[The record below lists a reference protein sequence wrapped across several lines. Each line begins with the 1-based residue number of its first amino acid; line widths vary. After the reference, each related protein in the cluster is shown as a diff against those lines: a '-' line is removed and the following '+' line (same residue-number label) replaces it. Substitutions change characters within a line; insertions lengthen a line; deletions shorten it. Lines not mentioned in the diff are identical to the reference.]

1 MIISPNSTEESH
13 DSSGMSCDLLGLGTL
28 QLEDPLGYAWW
39 ILGHVNLY
47 NVQGEID
54 EPFRWGKRRETN
66 ESEGKEAR
74 ERGKEREGG
83 REREREGERG
93 VCFIVAIVHTL
104 YMHFTESVSR
114 KLECGS

>member
-1 MIISPNSTEESH
+1 MIISPNSAEESH
-13 DSSGMSCDLLGLGTL
+13 DSSGMSCDLLGLDTL
-28 QLEDPLGYAWW
+28 QLEDLLGYAWW
-39 ILGHVNLY
+39 ILGHVTSLYWY
-47 NVQGEID
+47 NVQGEMSSLD
-54 EPFRWGKRRETN
+54 EVRRETN

-74 ERGKEREGG
+74 ERG
-83 REREREGERG
+83 REGERG